1 MAFESGGMK
10 ETTPAVE
17 RSGLGLSWQGRSENT
32 PSGFTAAPRLTSLYS
47 RQIYD
52 PQGKLYIYF
61 PARKVERKQSIS
73 FRTLCC
79 TGDEVY
85 PSSFGRDQECEAY
98 FKKQE
103 NQERWWNI
111 WPLRKYWFR
120 TESAR
125 IIIWWEK
132 FIRIQSF
139 FHYTMT
145 SEKSYSRDHINVMC
159 RKVWT
164 ELNAF
169 LHEQIHSREIPY
181 KCVPCGR
188 VLEKDRL
195 SKDISDLTQEK
206 NPTNA

>member
-1 MAFESGGMK
+1 MPSRQLNVSNAQKRIWMK
-10 ETTPAVE
+10 WKNYDSSIVRWHLNWGNE
-17 RSGLGLSWQGRSENT
+17 RDYTAEERRGLSHSLQGRSGNK
-32 PSGFTAAPRLTSLYS
+32 PSGFTAAPHLTSH
-47 RQIYD
+47 
-52 PQGKLYIYF
+52 YIL
-61 PARKVERKQSIS
+61 ARFTIHRKN
-73 FRTLCC
+73 
-79 TGDEVY
+79 
-85 PSSFGRDQECEAY
+85 EAHL
-98 FKKQE
+98 KKQE

-139 FHYTMT
+139 FHYTMI
-145 SEKSYSRDHINVMC
+145 SEKSYSRDHKNVMC

-164 ELNAF
+164 ELNTF
-169 LHEQIHSREIPY
+169 LYEQIHSREIPY
-181 KCVPCGR
+181 KCVLCGR